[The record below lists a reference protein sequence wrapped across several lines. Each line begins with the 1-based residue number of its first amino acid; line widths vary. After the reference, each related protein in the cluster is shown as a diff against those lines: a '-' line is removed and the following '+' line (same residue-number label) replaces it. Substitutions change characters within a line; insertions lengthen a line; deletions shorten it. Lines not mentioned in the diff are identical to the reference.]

1 MKGEP
6 NEILR
11 MKMNRALK
19 NMQRQRRQENR
30 GVDVRVRSA
39 FWEQVVREYR
49 LQIERGKRISKETG
63 IV

>member
-39 FWEQVVREYR
+39 FWEQAAREYR